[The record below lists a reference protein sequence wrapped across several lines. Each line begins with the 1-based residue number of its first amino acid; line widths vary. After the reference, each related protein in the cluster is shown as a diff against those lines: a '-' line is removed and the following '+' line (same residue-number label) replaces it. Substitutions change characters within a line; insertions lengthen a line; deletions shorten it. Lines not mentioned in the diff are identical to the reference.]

1 MFTINNAYSLI
12 LTLLISTSSF
22 ALKWDLQRKEMKR
35 LVMNNHRALTS
46 YSQSREFI
54 MQILDLSQDVNGY
67 YIKDVYCNEKVR
79 RNIGPHKMPS
89 HRVINVEHT
98 WPQSRF
104 SRKTSSRLQKAD
116 LHHLYP
122 TNSDANSTRGNH
134 SFGNVQGDSINKG
147 CSSSK
152 IGYHAQEHVLVFD
165 PPKVHKGNVAR
176 ALFYFSIRYDID
188 IPEFEE
194 KTLRRWHLLDPVD
207 NSERERNNKI
217 AKIQGNRNPFIDFPH
232 HVRSVSDF

>member
-1 MFTINNAYSLI
+1 MFSITKAYFLFVS
-12 LTLLISTSSF
+12 LLISTSSF
-22 ALKWDLQRKEMKR
+22 ALKWDYQRKEMKK
-35 LVMNNHRALTS
+35 LVMKNHRALTS

-54 MQILDLSQDVNGY
+54 MQTLDLLKDTSGY
-67 YIKDVYCNEKVR
+67 YVQDVYCNKRVR

-89 HRVINVEHT
+89 HTIINVEHT

-104 SRKTSSRLQKAD
+104 SRKESKRLQKAD
-116 LHHLYP
+116 LHHLFP
-122 TNSDANSTRGNH
+122 TNSIANSTRGNH
-134 SFGNVQGDSINKG
+134 KFGDVEGDGIDKS

-152 IGYHAQEHVLVFD
+152 LGVHSHENVLVFN
-165 PPKVHKGNVAR
+165 PPKIHKGNVAR

-194 KTLRRWHLLDPVD
+194 KALRRWHLLDPVD
-207 NSERERNNKI
+207 NAERERNNKI